1 MILHITEAKYI
12 KDYEVEVVFNDGR
25 RGIADLSG
33 VLYGPVFKP
42 LKDKKLFAQLR
53 VDQEIATIT
62 WPNGADLAP
71 ESVYFRAFRNVPEL
85 QNQFKEWGYRN

>member
-1 MILHITEAKYI
+1 M
-12 KDYEVEVVFNDGR
+12 VFNDGR

-33 VLYGPVFKP
+33 VLNGPVFKP

-71 ESVYFRAFRNVPEL
+71 EAVYFRAFQNVPEL